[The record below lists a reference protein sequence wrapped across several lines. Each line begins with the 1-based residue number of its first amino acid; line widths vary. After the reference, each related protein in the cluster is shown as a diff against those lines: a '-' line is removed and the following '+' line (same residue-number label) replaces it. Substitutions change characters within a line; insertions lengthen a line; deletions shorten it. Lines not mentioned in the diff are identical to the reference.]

1 MSEEKLVFYID
12 GASRGNP
19 GESGVGI
26 VMCDADKRKI
36 QNYHKYIGRATNN
49 VAEYLALIIA
59 LQEAIKVK
67 VREVTVYCDSE
78 LVVRQVN
85 GRYRVKDD
93 KLKQLYILAKNLI
106 EYFKEFKLEYIERE
120 KNQQAD
126 KLAMQAV
133 RKKK

>member
-1 MSEEKLVFYID
+1 M
-12 GASRGNP
+12 
-19 GESGVGI
+19 
-26 VMCDADKRKI
+26 
-36 QNYHKYIGRATNN
+36 
-49 VAEYLALIIA
+49 
-59 LQEAIKVK
+59 
-67 VREVTVYCDSE
+67 
-78 LVVRQVN
+78 N